1 MSYIILISK
10 AIHICPSMISSHL
23 QAFWNAQDLVSVQ
36 LSELQST
43 CSKEAG
49 GGHDNDLGIL
59 STSLSIAPFSGS
71 VTITSAYFNVLLPLI
86 GPYCSKKSTFLGVFL
101 LNLIILSTQKADD
114 IWQKFLG
121 F

>member
-1 MSYIILISK
+1 MTYIILISK

-43 CSKEAG
+43 CRKEAG
-49 GGHDNDLGIL
+49 GGHDNDQGIL
-59 STSLSIAPFSGS
+59 STSLSTVMEPENEA
-71 VTITSAYFNVLLPLI
+71 ITSAYFYLPLPLR
-86 GPYCSKKSTFLGVFL
+86 GPYCSKKSTCLGVFL
-101 LNLIILSTQKADD
+101 LNLIIPSTQKTDD

>member
-49 GGHDNDLGIL
+49 GGHDNDHGIL

-71 VTITSAYFNVLLPLI
+71 VTITRAYFNLLLPLR
-86 GPYCSKKSTFLGVFL
+86 GPYCRKKSTCLGVFL
-101 LNLIILSTQKADD
+101 LNLVIPSTQKADD

>member
-1 MSYIILISK
+1 MSFNDLKPPASILECSG
-10 AIHICPSMISSHL
+10 SGLSS
-23 QAFWNAQDLVSVQ
+23 A
-36 LSELQST
+36 ELQST